1 VPWSVPNVMS
11 IRLEF
16 VAEAFGRRRSFNAL
30 CKQYG
35 ISEKTGYKWL
45 ARFRAFGPAALAD
58 ASHQPQSCPHETP
71 ARQRELLVALRRSH
85 PTWGA
90 RKLRQVLATEH
101 PEWSWPAASTIT
113 SVLHRA
119 GLIQARRARRH
130 PGPSGGARGPVA
142 ATTPNA
148 LWTIDYKGQ
157 FRTQDGRWCYPLTI
171 VDAASRYLLACVAH
185 RHPSTS
191 GTAAVLRQC
200 FRTYGL
206 PDAMLS
212 DNGPP
217 FGAPR
222 APRGFSRLSLWV
234 RSLEIAPHFIVPGH
248 PEHNGRHERLHRTL
262 KADATKPPAGS
273 LRQQQHRFNHFRTE
287 YNSVRPHEALA
298 MRAPAAVYHPSS
310 RIYHA
315 HSAPLPYPPHF
326 HQRRVTSA
334 GLIWWQHED
343 IYLSQ
348 TLAGY
353 TVGLDPSCPSHW
365 DVYFADYL
373 LGTVDLTT
381 LRFSPITTASTSPIN
396 PV

>member
-1 VPWSVPNVMS
+1 MPWSVTNVMS

-16 VAEAFGRRRSFNAL
+16 VAEAFGRRHRFSTL
-30 CKQYG
+30 CQRYG

-45 ARFRAFGPAALAD
+45 ARFRAFGPEALAD
-58 ASHQPQSCPHETP
+58 ASHQPHSCPHETP
-71 ARQRELLVALRRSH
+71 ARQCELLVALRRSH

-90 RKLRQVLATEH
+90 RKLRMVLGTEH
-101 PEWSWPAASTIT
+101 PALSWPAASTIT
-113 SVLHRA
+113 SLLHRA
-119 GLIQARRARRH
+119 GLVQARRARRR
-130 PGPSGGARGPVA
+130 PGAPGGARGPVA
-142 ATTPNA
+142 AAVPNA

-185 RHPSTS
+185 RHPSTA
-191 GTAAVLRQC
+191 GTTAVLRQC
-200 FRTYGL
+200 FRAYGV
-206 PDAMLS
+206 PEAMLS

-222 APRGFSRLSLWV
+222 APRGWSRLSLWM
-234 RSLEIAPHFIVPGH
+234 RTLNIAPRFIVPGH
-248 PEHNGRHERLHRTL
+248 PEQNGRHERLHRTL
-262 KADATKPPAGS
+262 KAEATKPPQGS

-287 YNSVRPHEALA
+287 YNTIRPHEALD
-298 MRAPAAVYHPSS
+298 MRVPAAVYTPSA
-310 RIYHA
+310 RLYHA
-315 HSAPLPYPPHF
+315 HPAPLAYPPHF
-326 HQRRVTSA
+326 HQRRVTPA
-334 GLIWWQHED
+334 GLIWWHQED

-353 TVGLDPSCPSHW
+353 TVGLDPTCPSHW

>member
-1 VPWSVPNVMS
+1 MPWSVTNVMS
-11 IRLEF
+11 MRLEF
-16 VAEAFGRRRSFNAL
+16 VAEALGRRGRFRSL
-30 CKQYG
+30 CDQYG

-45 ARFRAFGPAALAD
+45 ARFRAQGPGGMAD
-58 ASHQPQSCPHETP
+58 ASHQPHSCPHETAP
-71 ARQRELLVALRRSH
+71 RQRELLAALRRSH

-90 RKLRQVLATEH
+90 RKLRVILAAEY
-101 PEWSWPAASTIT
+101 PELTWPAASTIT
-113 SVLHRA
+113 DLLHRE
-119 GLIQARRARRH
+119 GLIQRRH
-130 PGPSGGARGPVA
+130 RRRRPGSPGGARGPVPVTA
-142 ATTPNA
+142 PNA

-157 FRTQDGRWCYPLTI
+157 FRTLDGRWCYPLTI

-185 RHPSTS
+185 PHPTTAGTLAALRH
-191 GTAAVLRQC
+191 C
-200 FRTYGL
+200 FRAYGR
-206 PDAMLS
+206 PEAILS

-222 APRGFSRLSLWV
+222 APRGFSRLSLWMRTLDV
-234 RSLEIAPHFIVPGH
+234 APHFIVPGH

-262 KADATKPPAGS
+262 KADATKPPARS
-273 LRQQQHRFNHFRTE
+273 LRQQQHRFDDFRTE
-287 YNSVRPHEALA
+287 YNTVRPHEALSFCT
-298 MRAPAAVYHPSS
+298 PATVYQPSS
-310 RIYHA
+310 RLYHT
-315 HSAPLPYPPHF
+315 HPAPLAYPPHF

-334 GLIWWQHED
+334 GLIWWHQDD

-353 TVGLDPSCPSHW
+353 TVGIDPTCPSHW

-381 LRFSPITTASTSPIN
+381 LRFSPITSAFASPIN

>member
-1 VPWSVPNVMS
+1 VPWSVTNVMS

-45 ARFRAFGPAALAD
+45 ARFRAFGPDGLAD
-58 ASHQPQSCPHETP
+58 ASHQPHSCPHETP
-71 ARQRELLVALRRSH
+71 QRQRELLSALRRSH
-85 PTWGA
+85 QTWGA
-90 RKLRQVLATEH
+90 RKLRTVLALEH
-101 PEWSWPAASTIT
+101 PALPWPAASTIT
-113 SVLHRA
+113 SLLHRE
-119 GLIQARRARRH
+119 GLIQTRRRRQRSGS
-130 PGPSGGARGPVA
+130 PGGPRGPVA
-142 ATTPNA
+142 APTPNA

-185 RHPSTS
+185 RQPSTS
-191 GTAAVLRQC
+191 GTVAALRQC

-217 FGAPR
+217 FGAAR
-222 APRGFSRLSLWV
+222 APRGFSRLSLWMRTFDV
-234 RSLEIAPHFIVPGH
+234 APCFIVPGH

-262 KADATKPPAGS
+262 KAEATKPPARS
-273 LRQQQHRFNHFRTE
+273 LRQQQHRFNAFRAE
-287 YNSVRPHEALA
+287 YNTVRPHEALGL
-298 MRAPAAVYHPSS
+298 RTPATVYHPSA
-310 RIYHA
+310 RLYH
-315 HSAPLPYPPHF
+315 PYPAPFDYPSHF
-326 HQRRVTSA
+326 HQRRVTPA
-334 GLIWWQHED
+334 GVIWWQQED
-343 IYLSQ
+343 IYVSQ
-348 TLAGY
+348 TLAGH
-353 TVGLDPSCPSHW
+353 TVGLDPTCPTHW

-381 LRFSPITTASTSPIN
+381 LRFTPITSAFTSPIN

>member
-1 VPWSVPNVMS
+1 MPWSVTNVMS

-16 VAEAFGRRRSFNAL
+16 VAEAFGRRHRFSSL
-30 CKQYG
+30 CRQYG

-45 ARFRAFGPAALAD
+45 ARFRAFGPEALAD
-58 ASHQPQSCPHETP
+58 ASHQPHSCPHETP
-71 ARQRELLVALRRSH
+71 ARQRDLLVAMRRSH

-90 RKLRQVLATEH
+90 RKLRTVLATEQ
-101 PEWSWPAASTIT
+101 PELVWPAASTIT
-113 SVLHRA
+113 SLLHRA
-119 GLIQARRARRH
+119 GLVQARRARRR
-130 PGPSGGARGPVA
+130 PGAPGGPRGPVA
-142 ATTPNA
+142 AAVPNA

-171 VDAASRYLLACVAH
+171 VDAASRYLLACVGH
-185 RHPSTS
+185 RHPSTT

-206 PDAMLS
+206 PEAILS

-222 APRGFSRLSLWV
+222 APRGWSRLSLWM
-234 RSLEIAPHFIVPGH
+234 RTFEIAPRFIVPGH
-248 PEHNGRHERLHRTL
+248 PEQNGRHERLHRTL
-262 KADATKPPAGS
+262 KAEATKPPQGS

-287 YNSVRPHEALA
+287 YNTIRPHEALA
-298 MRAPAAVYHPSS
+298 MRVPAAVYTPSP
-310 RIYHA
+310 RLYHA
-315 HSAPLPYPPHF
+315 HPAALAYPPHF

-334 GLIWWQHED
+334 GLIWWHQED

-353 TVGLDPSCPSHW
+353 MVGLDPICPSHW
-365 DVYFADYL
+365 DVYFAEYL
-373 LGTVDLTT
+373 IGTVDLTT